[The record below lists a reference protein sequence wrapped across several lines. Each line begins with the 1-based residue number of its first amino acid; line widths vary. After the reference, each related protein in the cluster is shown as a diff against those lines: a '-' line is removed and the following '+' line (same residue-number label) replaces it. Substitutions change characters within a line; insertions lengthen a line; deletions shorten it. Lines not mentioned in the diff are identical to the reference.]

1 MRSCITQV
9 DCAASSKP
17 TKPPKTQKKR
27 ERNENPKRSHG
38 EHKQNKKEEHAQSRW
53 VDTLRG
59 PVSIRWEARRVV
71 VIATRGSKNS
81 KTGDMVQTWILR
93 SDVKPTEAVK
103 TGEDESICGDCPHR
117 HFLSGACYV
126 QPFQAP
132 RSVWEKYKRGGYR
145 HATESDFTEL
155 KEMKVRAGSYGDPSA
170 VPLWVWVSCG
180 VSTGYSRQWR
190 NFTEQSHY
198 LMASVIS
205 IREKR
210 EANALGFRTFR
221 MASPES
227 PVDHD
232 EIICPSASGVSCFD
246 CGLCAGS
253 RIGAKNIVI
262 EVHGARS
269 KRALEIIQ

>member
-1 MRSCITQV
+1 MKDVSGQLRLTVGKLLTKKIRAKVGRWGGLILYEGPSQL
-9 DCAASSKP
+9 DGKP
-17 TKPPKTQKKR
+17 
-27 ERNENPKRSHG
+27 
-38 EHKQNKKEEHAQSRW
+38 
-53 VDTLRG
+53 
-59 PVSIRWEARRVV
+59 IV

-93 SDVKPTEAVK
+93 SDVKPTDAVK
-103 TGEDESICGDCPHR
+103 TREDESICGDCPHR

-132 RSVWEKYKRGGYR
+132 RSVWAKYKRGGYR
-145 HATESDFTEL
+145 HATESDFADL

-170 VPLWVWVSCG
+170 VPLWIWVSCG

-190 NFTEQSHY
+190 KFTDQSHY

-221 MASPES
+221 MASPDS

-232 EIICPSASGVSCFD
+232 EIICPSANGVSCFD

-269 KRALEIIQ
+269 KRALDIIQ